1 MAAMPGALPDLKMLA
16 LFGCLTIPMRGAA
29 CTVNDLFDRNIDNKV
44 IFVSSLYFLLVAY
57 NTLQNF
63 PVMENTLMIALA
75 NCLVTLSYTC
85 KRAHGHF

>member
-63 PVMENTLMIALA
+63 PVMENTLKFFEPLIHTRIK
-75 NCLVTLSYTC
+75 CIYVC
-85 KRAHGHF
+85 IV